1 MHANSRMRSM
11 PSPTLPRMFFIDRL
25 ESPIGTMLLIHA
37 PEERLRA
44 LDFHDF
50 EARMRDLLRLHYG
63 KDGVDFVAKSRT
75 APSAIRQALTGYFAG
90 DLTAID
96 AVSVA
101 TAGTSFQREVWT
113 ALRKIRPG
121 TTLSYGGLAR
131 ELGRPKSFRAVG
143 LANGEPR
150 CHRGSLPPGHR
161 RRCQPCRLRRRNRP
175 QTLAADTRR
184 RRFRKTS
191 GETDSE
197 GRLKVGKSMLAGAG
211 NAPSQDEAPYD

>member
-1 MHANSRMRSM
+1 M

-25 ESPIGTMLLIHA
+25 ESPIGTMLLIHD

-44 LDFHDF
+44 LEFHDF

-63 KDGVDFVAKSRT
+63 KDGVDFVVKSRT

-143 LANGEPR
+143 LANGANPVAIVVP
-150 CHRGSLPPGHR
+150 CHHR
-161 RRCQPCRLRRRNRP
+161 RRCQPCRRRRRNRP

-191 GETDSE
+191 GETDFE

-211 NAPSQDEAPYD
+211 NAPS